1 VLSTLTATVMGKRA
15 LSSRRLVKTLEV
27 GTGGQIH
34 AQYSAH
40 FQQSLAAYA
49 NPRNIV
55 WMPGG

>member
-1 VLSTLTATVMGKRA
+1 MGKRA